1 MSEEIE
7 ETTETILQLRVRRDW
22 KAALELQSKR
32 IGVPMSSIVKMAVE
46 EFLRNYPKQ

>member
-7 ETTETILQLRVRRDW
+7 ETILQVRVRTDW
-22 KAALELQSKR
+22 KAQLEVISKR

-46 EFLRNYPKQ
+46 EFLRKQREGV